1 VDGELIGGSDIVME
15 MFESGELASLLGAE
29 QPEAEPF
36 EPEPQPVQK
45 RPIGL
50 ENKLD

>member
-1 VDGELIGGSDIVME
+1 ME
-15 MFESGELASLLGAE
+15 MFESGELANLLGAE
-29 QPEAEPF
+29 QPAEEAF
-36 EPEPQPVQK
+36 EPEPQPVQQ